1 MPDLLDD
8 PKRATLMVVAGL
20 FATAALLYLW
30 WPLGTIVGGT
40 AGVLAVAQIGM
51 ALQRVA
57 NDEYTRG
64 LVDESEDVEEP
75 EDVGEPTALEGPA
88 EPEDAEAGEVA
99 APELRTPDRQVSIRA
114 DLERL
119 KDELGDDYP
128 DFTRAARLVVS
139 TQYAS
144 AARLQRELNVPYSR
158 ARRLLS
164 GLEQQHVVGPPTGSL
179 PRQVLLPKERL
190 PELERMLADA

>member
-8 PKRATLMVVAGL
+8 PKRATFLVVAGL
-20 FATAALLYLW
+20 LATAALLYLW

-64 LVDESEDVEEP
+64 LVEEADEAEEAEEP
-75 EDVGEPTALEGPA
+75 AEREDP
-88 EPEDAEAGEVA
+88 
-99 APELRTPDRQVSIRA
+99 IRA

-144 AARLQRELNVPYSR
+144 ASRLQRELRVPYSR